1 MASYV
6 LSLLIVAITLTYP
19 LVIWLG
25 QNRFGPRVL
34 AIPLLLLVLMR
45 LPTLKI
51 STTWRWCV
59 GGALLLV
66 MCAFWVNA
74 ILPLKLY
81 PVLVNSALLGVFGY
95 SLLFPPSVIERW
107 ARLRDAE
114 FSARAIVYTRRVTQ
128 IWCIFFF
135 LNGAVA
141 MITALWAS
149 ATVWMLYNGLIA
161 YLLMGLLFVGEYCI
175 RWRFKRLQRGSSC

>member
-6 LSLLIVAITLTYP
+6 VSLLMVAITLAYP
-19 LVIWLG
+19 LAIWLG

-45 LPTLKI
+45 LPALKI

-66 MCAFWVNA
+66 MCALWVNA

-81 PVLVNSALLGVFGY
+81 PVLVNGVLLAVFAY
-95 SLLFPPSVIERW
+95 SLLLPPSVIERW
-107 ARLRDAE
+107 ARLHDAE

-128 IWCIFFF
+128 VWCIFFA
-135 LNGAVA
+135 LNGAAALV
-141 MITALWAS
+141 TALWAS

-161 YLLMGLLFVGEYCI
+161 YILMGLLFVGEYCI
-175 RWRFKRLQRGSSC
+175 RWRFKRLHGSSC